1 MLNYDE
7 HKKGIGFMSAEEMFE
22 QLGYLKEEWSSIII
36 YINEELR
43 EFVFLLESK
52 QLLCRQI
59 TKEGLTY
66 GQVSITQEEY
76 TAIHEQLK
84 ELGWLKC

>member
-1 MLNYDE
+1 
-7 HKKGIGFMSAEEMFE
+7 MSAEEMFE

-66 GQVSITQEEY
+66 GQVSITKDEY
-76 TAIHEQLK
+76 IAIYEQLK

>member
-1 MLNYDE
+1 
-7 HKKGIGFMSAEEMFE
+7 MSAEEMFE

-43 EFVFLLESK
+43 EFVFMLESK

-66 GQVSITQEEY
+66 GQVSITQDEY
-76 TAIHEQLK
+76 IAIYEQLK

>member
-1 MLNYDE
+1 MKALDMFNQ
-7 HKKGIGFMSAEEMFE
+7 IGYWQIEF
-22 QLGYLKEEWSSIII
+22 SSVII
-36 YINEELR
+36 YTNENLR

-76 TAIHEQLK
+76 TAIYEQLK

>member
-1 MLNYDE
+1 
-7 HKKGIGFMSAEEMFE
+7 MSAEEMFE
-22 QLGYLKEEWSSIII
+22 QLGYLKEELSSVII

-52 QLLCRQI
+52 QLLCRQV

-66 GQVSITQEEY
+66 GQVSITQDEY
-76 TAIHEQLK
+76 IAICEQLK

>member
-1 MLNYDE
+1 
-7 HKKGIGFMSAEEMFE
+7 MSAEEMFE

-66 GQVSITQEEY
+66 GQVSITQDEY
-76 TAIHEQLK
+76 IAIYKQLK

>member
-1 MLNYDE
+1 
-7 HKKGIGFMSAEEMFE
+7 MSAEEMFE

-52 QLLCRQI
+52 QLPCRQVI
-59 TKEGLTY
+59 KEGLTY

-76 TAIHEQLK
+76 IAIYEQLK

>member
-1 MLNYDE
+1 MNAVY
-7 HKKGIGFMSAEEMFE
+7 MFK

-66 GQVSITQEEY
+66 GQVAITQDEY
-76 TAIHEQLK
+76 IAIYEQLK

>member
-1 MLNYDE
+1 
-7 HKKGIGFMSAEEMFE
+7 MSAVDMFK

-76 TAIHEQLK
+76 TAIYEQLK

>member
-1 MLNYDE
+1 
-7 HKKGIGFMSAEEMFE
+7 MSAEEMFE

-66 GQVSITQEEY
+66 GQVSITQDEY
-76 TAIHEQLK
+76 TAIYKQLK
-84 ELGWLKC
+84 ELGWLPKDL

>member
-1 MLNYDE
+1 
-7 HKKGIGFMSAEEMFE
+7 MSAEEMFE
-22 QLGYLKEEWSSIII
+22 QLGYLKEEWSQIII
-36 YINEELR
+36 YINKELR

-52 QLLCRQI
+52 QLLCRQV

-66 GQVSITQEEY
+66 GQVSITQDEY
-76 TAIHEQLK
+76 IAIYEQLK

>member
-1 MLNYDE
+1 MNAVD
-7 HKKGIGFMSAEEMFE
+7 MFK

-66 GQVSITQEEY
+66 GQVAITQDEY
-76 TAIHEQLK
+76 IAIYEQLK

>member
-1 MLNYDE
+1 
-7 HKKGIGFMSAEEMFE
+7 MSAEEMFE

-43 EFVFLLESK
+43 GFVFLLESK
-52 QLLCRQI
+52 QLLCRQVI
-59 TKEGLTY
+59 KEGLTY
-66 GQVSITQEEY
+66 SQVAITQDEY
-76 TAIHEQLK
+76 IAIYEQLK

>member
-1 MLNYDE
+1 
-7 HKKGIGFMSAEEMFE
+7 MSAEEMFE

-66 GQVSITQEEY
+66 GQVSITQDEY
-76 TAIHEQLK
+76 IAIYEQLK

>member
-1 MLNYDE
+1 
-7 HKKGIGFMSAEEMFE
+7 MSAEEMFE

-66 GQVSITQEEY
+66 GQVAITQDEY
-76 TAIHEQLK
+76 IAIYEQLK

>member
-1 MLNYDE
+1 MN
-7 HKKGIGFMSAEEMFE
+7 ATEMFE
-22 QLGYLKEEWSSIII
+22 QLGYLKEEWSSVII

-52 QLLCRQI
+52 QLLCRQV

-66 GQVSITQEEY
+66 GQVSITQDEY
-76 TAIHEQLK
+76 IAIYEQLK